1 MKSIKQI
8 LISRDG
14 MTENEAD
21 DLIAEAKETLNDY
34 IMENDMDA
42 AYDICYE
49 FFGLEPDY
57 LDELIE
63 GKRMMKQFNKEKSK
77 KIYTNGIS
85 YSQEELKEKQN
96 TKSYNEWPILA
107 PTGELIGFIKLESD
121 SELLSEIWIRDR
133 KYQKME
139 KISKI

>member
-49 FFGLEPDY
+49 FFGLESDY

-63 GKRMMKQFNKEKSK
+63 GKRTNGQFNKEKNK
-77 KIYTNGIS
+77 KVYTNGIS
-85 YSQEELKEKQN
+85 YGQEEKQN